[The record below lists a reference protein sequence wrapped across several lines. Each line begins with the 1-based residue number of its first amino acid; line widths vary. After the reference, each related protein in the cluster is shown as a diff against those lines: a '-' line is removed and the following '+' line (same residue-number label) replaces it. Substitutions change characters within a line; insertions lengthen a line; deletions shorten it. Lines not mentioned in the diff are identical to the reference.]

1 MEDGQQR
8 HGTHLRFVWTATGY
22 ELREHDGEAPAV
34 GEDVDEGEMRLR
46 VSKVAPSPLP
56 GDTRRCAYLQPL
68 T

>member
-1 MEDGQQR
+1 VEDGQR
-8 HGTHLRFVWTATGY
+8 HSTHLRFVWTATGY
-22 ELREHDGEAPAV
+22 ELRERAGDAPSV
-34 GEDVDEGEMRLR
+34 GEDVEEDEMRLR